1 MPKVLLKISVRNA
14 YFYRLGLDFSV
25 CKPIT
30 VKQNIIGA
38 PKMQN
43 ISFSLLHFKRFCSW
57 KSDK

>member
-43 ISFSLLHFKRFCSW
+43 ILISLLHF
-57 KSDK
+57 